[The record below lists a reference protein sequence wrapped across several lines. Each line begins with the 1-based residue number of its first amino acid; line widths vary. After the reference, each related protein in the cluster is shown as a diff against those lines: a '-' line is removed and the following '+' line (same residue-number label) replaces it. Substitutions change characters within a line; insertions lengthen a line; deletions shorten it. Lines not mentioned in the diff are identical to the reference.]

1 MSEQIKRLGNN
12 IQDQNV
18 EDELNHLIEQVEHK
32 DNVVTK
38 ESGLSQMVTING
50 TTLVFVNGQLT
61 EIR

>member
-38 ESGLSQMVTING
+38 ESGLSQIVTING